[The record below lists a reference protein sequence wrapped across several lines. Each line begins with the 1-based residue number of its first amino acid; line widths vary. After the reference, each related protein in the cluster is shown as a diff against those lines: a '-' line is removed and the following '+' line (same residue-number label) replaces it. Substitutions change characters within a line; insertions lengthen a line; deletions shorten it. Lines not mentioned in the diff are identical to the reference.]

1 MVYPRSP
8 TCLTHQ
14 SVSPPFAPFQ
24 VSIPTLLSSTSSDA
38 LLVTD
43 GVQVGLVAG
52 TNTDCAKGPR
62 ADGGWDTELTFKTYD
77 TACST

>member
-1 MVYPRSP
+1 LP
-8 TCLTHQ
+8 
-14 SVSPPFAPFQ
+14 PFQ

-62 ADGGWDTELTFKTYD
+62 ADGGWDTELTFKTYVHSVLD
-77 TACST
+77 MIPTSL